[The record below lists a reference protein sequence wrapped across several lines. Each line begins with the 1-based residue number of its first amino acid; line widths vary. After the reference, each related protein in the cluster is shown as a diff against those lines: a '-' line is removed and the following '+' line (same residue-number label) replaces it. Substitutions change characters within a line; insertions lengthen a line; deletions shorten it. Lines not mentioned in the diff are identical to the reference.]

1 MRESEKMIGQTFDTV
16 TLMQKSSANWIYDS
30 VYKLLPEA
38 FEGENHIL
46 LFPALQLSY
55 AKRSG
60 GIMYETVS
68 PKGMISI
75 GIVHDAQGKFCFGN
89 AKLKSGDMLIFDDTA
104 PSSLITD
111 KRLSASVISIPKK
124 TYRRLTQALTPYL
137 GKVLTDKGHAMAK
150 MMEDIL
156 EQAKT
161 DETFM
166 QDEARQKALET
177 ELINHLNILLETQTP
192 YFPKLTKGEKIA
204 LTIRDRIYRHING
217 KVTIAS
223 LAEEFGVSEQ
233 TLQNAF
239 KSLFGFTPNRFI
251 RHLKLN
257 HVRKALIEAD
267 PQHDTIVNIAN
278 RWGFTHM
285 GHFSRYYTE
294 LFGENPSVTLQRKFS
309 PEEI

>member
-1 MRESEKMIGQTFDTV
+1 MRETEKIICQTFDTV
-16 TLMQKSSANWIYDS
+16 TLMRNSSTNWTYDS

-38 FEGENHIL
+38 FEGENNIL
-46 LFPALQLSY
+46 FFPTLQLSY
-55 AKRSG
+55 GKRSG

-68 PKGMISI
+68 PKGMISV

-89 AKLKSGDMLIFDDTA
+89 AKLKSGDMLIFDDAA

-111 KRLSASVISIPKK
+111 KPLFASTVSIPKK

-137 GKVLTDKGHAMAK
+137 GKVLFDKGGAMAK

-166 QDEARQKALET
+166 QDEPRQKALET
-177 ELINHLNILLETQTP
+177 ELINHLNILIETQTP
-192 YFPKLTKGEKIA
+192 HFPKLTKGEKIA
-204 LTIRDRIYRHING
+204 LTIRDRIYHEING

-257 HVRKALIEAD
+257 HVRKELIEAD
-267 PQHDTIVNIAN
+267 PAHNTIVNIAN

-294 LFGENPSVTLQRKFS
+294 LFGENPSVTLQRPFS
-309 PEEI
+309 QEEI